1 MTTEEGIAML
11 EDVLEVEQGSL
22 RPETML
28 SDIPEYDS
36 MAKLSI
42 IVMFDD
48 ELGKKLTG
56 EMLRKFKT
64 VGDILAAMG

>member
-11 EDVLEVEQGSL
+11 EDILEVEQGSL

>member
-28 SDIPEYDS
+28 SDISEYDS